1 MDFEDLKNFLK
12 DYFGLWSKNEFSQ
25 KGYQYKVLRKHLII
39 LLIIYIINMFLIYL
53 YNDPVPGFGLIIIY
67 YAVVSPI
74 RPYDEEESIENV
86 TFVPS
91 SPIASPAFMLIIPMA
106 NRKICQTEAA

>member
-12 DYFGLWSKNEFSQ
+12 DYFGLWSKNDFSQ
-25 KGYQYKVLRKHLII
+25 KEYQYKVLRKHLII

-74 RPYDEEESIENV
+74 RPYDEEESIELFTNKYFLS
-86 TFVPS
+86 TF
-91 SPIASPAFMLIIPMA
+91 LIFA
-106 NRKICQTEAA
+106 LYFYLLTWGRF